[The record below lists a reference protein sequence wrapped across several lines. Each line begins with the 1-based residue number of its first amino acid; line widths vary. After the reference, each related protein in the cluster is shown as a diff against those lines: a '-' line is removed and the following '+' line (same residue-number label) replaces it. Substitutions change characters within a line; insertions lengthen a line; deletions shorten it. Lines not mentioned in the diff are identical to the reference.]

1 MASPT
6 KKHHFF
12 PFFRTGRERV
22 LPATVLRLNLVPA
35 AYFLASYKEIA
46 IAWRGFVTFPPFP
59 PFPEKSVPFL
69 NSRKTV
75 PIFFLKPGALEYPCL
90 SSLILAI
97 LYLLPQICMPLFLPN
112 FFLAFAT
119 CLCHI
124 YHHSDFATKSRG
136 FRISLLV

>member
-6 KKHHFF
+6 KKHPFF

-35 AYFLASYKEIA
+35 AYFLASDKEIA
-46 IAWRGFVTFPPFP
+46 SAWRGFVTFPPFP
-59 PFPEKSVPFL
+59 PFPEKSFPFL

-75 PIFFLKPGALEYPCL
+75 PIFFLKPGVLEYPGFSTL
-90 SSLILAI
+90 FLAI
-97 LYLLPQICMPLFLPN
+97 LFLLPQISFPLFLPN
-112 FFLAFAT
+112 FFLAFAP

-124 YHHSDFATKSRG
+124 YHYSDFATKGRG